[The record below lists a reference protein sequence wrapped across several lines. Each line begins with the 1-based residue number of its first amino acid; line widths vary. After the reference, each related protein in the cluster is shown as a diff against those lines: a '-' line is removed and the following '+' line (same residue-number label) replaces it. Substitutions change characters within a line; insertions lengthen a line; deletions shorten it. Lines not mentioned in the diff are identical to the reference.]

1 MTCEQCGGRHVSMA
15 QQDIYHDDGLIGLP
29 NVVVINAAQK
39 MVCDSCG
46 ANNGVHIPDPEDL
59 EIALAVYRVTIPVK
73 LSGKEIRFL
82 RQGLGKRA
90 SELGQYLQVRDETVS
105 RWENEKEPMKP
116 QTEKLLRIL
125 VGRELADR
133 APGID
138 FDEDAI
144 WKMQI
149 PVVMPVPRPKVRIV
163 AQRICV
169 SVLKRKRE
177 AWEAQPQPDE
187 NFAKAV

>member
-1 MTCEQCGGRHVSMA
+1 MTCERCGGRHVTVTA
-15 QQDIYHDDGLIGLP
+15 QNIYHDDGLIGLP
-29 NVVVINAAQK
+29 NVVVLNAAQK
-39 MVCDSCG
+39 MVCDDCG
-46 ANNGVHIPDPEDL
+46 VVLGVQIPESEDL

-73 LSGKEIRFL
+73 LSGCEIRFL
-82 RQGLGKRA
+82 RSALGQRAADLGKF
-90 SELGQYLQVRDETVS
+90 LQVRDETVS

-125 VGRELADR
+125 VGRALADQ

-149 PVVMPVPRPKVRIV
+149 PTVMPAPKPEVRII
-163 AQRICV
+163 AKRICV
-169 SVLKRKRE
+169 SVQKRKRD
-177 AWEAQPQPDE
+177 AWEAQPESEVPLDQ
-187 NFAKAV
+187 AM